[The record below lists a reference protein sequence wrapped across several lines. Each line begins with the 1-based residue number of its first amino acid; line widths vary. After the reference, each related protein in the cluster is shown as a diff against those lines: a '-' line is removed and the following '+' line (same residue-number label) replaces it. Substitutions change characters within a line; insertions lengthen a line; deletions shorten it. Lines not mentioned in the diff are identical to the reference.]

1 MPWQVIANKG
11 SIMALPDGVSKRA
24 GLLRALAALDID
36 PARTIALGDAENNL
50 DMLGLCGLGV
60 AVNNAL
66 PVVKAIAHVVT
77 AHDRGEGVE
86 ELVSRL
92 LAGEFEDPLP
102 SLASV

>member
-1 MPWQVIANKG
+1 M
-11 SIMALPDGVSKRA
+11 RF
-24 GLLRALAALDID
+24 RF
-36 PARTIALGDAENNL
+36 
-50 DMLGLCGLGV
+50 
-60 AVNNAL
+60 
-66 PVVKAIAHVVT
+66 VKAIAHVVT